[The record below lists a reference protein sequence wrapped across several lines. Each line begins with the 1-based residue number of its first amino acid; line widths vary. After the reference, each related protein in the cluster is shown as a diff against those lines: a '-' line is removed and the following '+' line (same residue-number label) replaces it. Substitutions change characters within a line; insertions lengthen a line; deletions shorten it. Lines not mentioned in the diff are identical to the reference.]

1 MPIGRMRRAGKNV
14 DVIELYIICVLF
26 CIQVETLNKNHK
38 N

>member
-14 DVIELYIICVLF
+14 DVIDLYIICVLF